1 LDQRFFFLTAEEYDL
16 FVAEASDLEQNK
28 ERIEKILAF
37 RAPWE
42 N

>member
-1 LDQRFFFLTAEEYDL
+1 LDQRFFFLTAEEYDR

-28 ERIEKILAF
+28 ERIQKILAF